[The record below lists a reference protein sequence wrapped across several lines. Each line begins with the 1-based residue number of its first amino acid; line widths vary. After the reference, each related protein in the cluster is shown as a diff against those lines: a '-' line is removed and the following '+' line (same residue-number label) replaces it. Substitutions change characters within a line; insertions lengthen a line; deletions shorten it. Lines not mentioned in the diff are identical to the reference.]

1 MFLKGLSVLKV
12 GLPIAWSPVNGL
24 LHFGH
29 LLLEKLAEILLW
41 LKNAA

>member
-1 MFLKGLSVLKV
+1 MFLKSLYVVSVEFPTV
-12 GLPIAWSPVNGL
+12 WSPVNDL
-24 LHFGH
+24 LHFGQ